1 MKNLILSFVARY
13 RFYVISTLIL
23 FCWLAFFD
31 RSNLIKQAEMQWQL
45 NEVKDEIEYYENEL
59 KKVREEEKDVLGSPA
74 SMEKYAREKYFLK
87 RDGETVF
94 VLVDEEDKVITE

>member
-1 MKNLILSFVARY
+1 MKNSFLTFITRY
-13 RFYVISTLIL
+13 RFYVVSAAIL

-31 RSNLIKQAEMQWQL
+31 RSNLIKQSRMQWKL
-45 NEVKDEIEYYENEL
+45 NRVNNEITHFEKEL
-59 KKVREEEKDVLGSPA
+59 KKVQEEEKDVLGSEA

-94 VLVDEEDKVITE
+94 VLVDEEDKVIKE